1 MDILTKRNS
10 IFQSTIITM
19 LLFTKILHRAEIIII
34 IIIMDYYFHNN
45 SSWSNYCDRF

>member
-10 IFQSTIITM
+10 IFQSTIITV
-19 LLFTKILHRAEIIII
+19 LLFTKILWRAEII